1 MYVWKIKVVLEKI
14 WFFASRERESILFLS
29 RGKIEKVKRNRD
41 IKKGYL
47 DAFKFHVSC
56 HTIHQCSPCWRDFI
70 RFHGLA
76 RALTSFYFI
85 YSLRKNIKMMI
96 RIQQGRPYT
105 EKFMRISDKSD
116 KAMTFYFLI
125 KNKKNQFMIC
135 KKWKLFHIYV

>member
-14 WFFASRERESILFLS
+14 WLFASRERESMLFLS
-29 RGKIEKVKRNRD
+29 RGKIKKVKRNRD
-41 IKKGYL
+41 IKKGHL

-56 HTIHQCSPCWRDFI
+56 RTIRQCSPCWRDFI

-76 RALTSFYFI
+76 RTLTSFYFI
-85 YSLRKNIKMMI
+85 YSLRKKNVKTVI
-96 RIQQGRPYT
+96 RIQQGRSYT

-125 KNKKNQFMIC
+125 RNKK
-135 KKWKLFHIYV
+135 KSIYDM